1 MGGLNNIADKWMRLG
16 ICLGIQK
23 GTLDTI
29 AGNCHHNAQNC
40 LAEMLNTWLRQ
51 QVDPPPSWVN
61 IVDAVE
67 SLGDKQLGK
76 ELRKKYGIP

>member
-1 MGGLNNIADKWMRLG
+1 MADKWMTLG
-16 ICLGIQK
+16 ICLGIPK
-23 GTLDTI
+23 GMLDTI
-29 AGNCHHNAQNC
+29 AENCHHNAQKC
-40 LAEMLNTWLRQ
+40 LLEMLSTWLKQ

-61 IVDAVE
+61 IVNAVE